1 MSTLTRAELETTAKW
16 FDCLQSERLNCG
28 TLASALCL
36 LIDQAGQDFYT
47 LDDVT
52 VDCFVPHEWHEKRRQ
67 WWAEDV
73 LNRLLE
79 AIDED
84 DELACEDGHDVTAEK
99 KATLLAASRAF
110 IDVVAEHVKPGMA
123 REIGSFSVP
132 LAEAIEIIRAAA
144 PDLLEQV
151 PCPPVPGVYAP

>member
-1 MSTLTRAELETTAKW
+1 MSDLTRAELETTAKW

-28 TLASALCL
+28 TLADALCE

-47 LDDVT
+47 LEDVT
-52 VDCFVPHEWHEKRRQ
+52 VDCYVPHEWHEKRRQ

-73 LNRLLE
+73 LDRLLE

-84 DELACEDGHDVTAEK
+84 DELQNEDVYHTSVET
-99 KATLLAASRAF
+99 KAALLAASRAF

-132 LAEAIEIIRAAA
+132 LAEAIEIIRAAE

-151 PCPPVPGVYAP
+151 PCP

>member
-1 MSTLTRAELETTAKW
+1 MTRAELETTAKW
-16 FDCLQSERLNCG
+16 FDCRQSDRLNCG
-28 TLASALCL
+28 TLADALCE

-52 VDCFVPHEWHEKRRQ
+52 VDCYVPHEWHEKRRQ
-67 WWAEDV
+67 WWAEHV

-79 AIDED
+79 DIDED
-84 DELACEDGHDVTAEK
+84 DELTGENEHYFTAEDE
-99 KATLLAASRAF
+99 ATLLAASRAF

-123 REIGSFSVP
+123 RAIGSFSVP
-132 LAEAIEIIRAAA
+132 LAEAIEIIRDAA

-151 PCPPVPGVYAP
+151 PCP